1 MKVVSSAKN
10 EEKKETPTE
19 AKVRRESV
27 TFMPRKSGVL
37 VDILDISSR
46 VSRSGI
52 LMPDGKTSSD
62 MSLKNYDEH
71 PLQAIV
77 VALGPD
83 CGKMPLGNTGLTS
96 ADDIAV
102 GDRIAFRNIGAA
114 AHGVVLDGFIYTLMN
129 DHDIIGILE
138 KA

>member
-10 EEKKETPTE
+10 EEKKETPAE
-19 AKVRRESV
+19 AKARRESV
-27 TFMPRKSGVL
+27 TFIPRKSGVL
-37 VDILDISSR
+37 VDILDIKPR
-46 VSRSGI
+46 VSSSI
-52 LMPDGKTSSD
+52 IMPEGKTSAD
-62 MSLKNYDEH
+62 LTLKSYNEH